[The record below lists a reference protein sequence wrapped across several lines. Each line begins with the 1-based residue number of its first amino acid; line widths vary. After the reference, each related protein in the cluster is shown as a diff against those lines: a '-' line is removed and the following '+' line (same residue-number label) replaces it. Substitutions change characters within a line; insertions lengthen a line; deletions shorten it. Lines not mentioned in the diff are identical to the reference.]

1 MKEAASQVMTEIDMM
16 SRSIAGSG
24 GGGGAPSA
32 ATALEIASAGAR
44 ELGKTL
50 THNGV
55 TVVPQVVEVIALYA
69 DETER
74 AAAAQNKLN
83 SAANKFR
90 SIGGALGFLGRF
102 VPAIAG
108 LASGV
113 GTIGT
118 GVGIVS
124 GLRNTFGGG
133 KGAKAELDGGVT
145 VNINGPGLQ
154 ALVDTIEVEQGRSRN
169 LRRVERV

>member
-1 MKEAASQVMTEIDMM
+1 LVIPQITS
-16 SRSIAGSG
+16 
-24 GGGGAPSA
+24 
-32 ATALEIASAGAR
+32 
-44 ELGKTL
+44 
-50 THNGV
+50 V
-55 TVVPQVVEVIALYA
+55 TKAYA
-69 DETER
+69 DAILR
-74 AAAAQNKLN
+74 ARLEQEGLN
-83 SAANKFR
+83 SATSKFR
-90 SIGGALGFLGRF
+90 GISGALGFLGRF

-133 KGAKAELDGGVT
+133 NQASAQLDAGGGVT